1 MTSLQ
6 ELYNNPLIGLTS
18 ELRFFNNLKKKD
30 YHFTKKQV
38 KDFIAGQSTAQIHSE
53 VRQVYLPIQ
62 VSNIRNQFQ
71 IDLLVLV
78 KSKAYVPD
86 VIEGI
91 RKTDLGYIFVCV
103 DTFSRKADCR
113 YISNKTPVLCLEAL
127 KEIISNMGKPKQ
139 IQSDKGNEFMGVF
152 KKYCGDNGIE
162 LNMSDKDGKLKNSI
176 AERFN
181 RTLIGYIKR
190 YKTAYPRAGILQLKA
205 VLPDFISNYNDSIHR
220 TIGIEPQL
228 AFDTDMIYK
237 NRKGLT
243 MTQRDKVFF
252 KVGDMVRVRRLKDIY
267 TKGREAIYSKQV
279 FKIVKSKG
287 NVYTLSAPYEGQL
300 DWSYNSLLKIKNA

>member
-18 ELRFFNNLKKKD
+18 ELRFFNNLKKKG
-30 YHFTKKQV
+30 YVYTKKQV

-62 VSNIRNQFQ
+62 VSNVREQFQ

-86 VIEGI
+86 VIENI
-91 RKTDLGYIFVCV
+91 RKTDLGYIFVCL

-113 YISNKTPVLCLEAL
+113 YIPNKTPVNCLEAL
-127 KEIISNMGKPKQ
+127 KEIISDMGKPKQ

-152 KKYCGDNGIE
+152 KKYCGDNGIQ
-162 LNMSDKDGKLKNSI
+162 LNMSDKDGKLKTSI

-190 YKTAYPRAGILQLKA
+190 WKTAFPR
-205 VLPDFISNYNDSIHR
+205 
-220 TIGIEPQL
+220 
-228 AFDTDMIYK
+228 
-237 NRKGLT
+237 
-243 MTQRDKVFF
+243 
-252 KVGDMVRVRRLKDIY
+252 
-267 TKGREAIYSKQV
+267 
-279 FKIVKSKG
+279 
-287 NVYTLSAPYEGQL
+287 
-300 DWSYNSLLKIKNA
+300 